1 MTGTRSETGAG
12 PEPVTAPHPP
22 PSSRRS
28 PLRRTLGRTVQWGL
42 TALVT
47 LFILRRIGL
56 DLSSL
61 GRMEVPAWDPS
72 PLALTASV
80 VVLALGYGVSAS
92 LWGAMVRELGGP
104 TLARSTTIPLFL
116 VANLGRYVPGKVL
129 QIAGLTWLARRHG
142 VSAPVAAGAAV
153 LGQGVALLGA
163 TIVGLAAFFS
173 PALDPDLRLWGW
185 LGLAAV
191 ALFLL
196 GSGIPPVADWIRS
209 TWFRLAGS
217 APPDPSTVPGTGR
230 GFGVRWTVLYTL
242 NWSLYAVAF
251 WLLFLGLA
259 GWQPFLFVGP
269 AFAAAYVG
277 GYLALFAP
285 AGLGVREG
293 LLAAFLAPV
302 LAPQAALALAVAAR
316 LWTTAVEVVPAG
328 LLARKVLRP
337 RTSSGVSDGPTTA
350 HESREPHEEERLP

>member
-1 MTGTRSETGAG
+1 MG
-12 PEPVTAPHPP
+12 
-22 PSSRRS
+22 
-28 PLRRTLGRTVQWGL
+28 RTLQWVL

-61 GRMEVPAWDPS
+61 GRMEMPAWNLS

-92 LWGAMVRELGGP
+92 LWGAMVREMGGP
-104 TLARSTTIPLFL
+104 TLPRRTTVPLFL

-142 VSAPVAAGAAV
+142 VPAPVAAGAAV

-173 PALDPDLRLWGW
+173 PALDPGLRLWGW
-185 LGLAAV
+185 LGLGAV
-191 ALFLL
+191 ALFLM
-196 GSGIPPVADWIRS
+196 GSGIPAVADRIRS

-217 APPDPSTVPGTGR
+217 APPAPSSRPGTDR
-230 GFGVRWTVLYTL
+230 GFGVRWTFLYTL

-251 WLLFLGLA
+251 WLLFLGLV

-285 AGLGVREG
+285 AGLGIREG

-302 LAPQAALALAVAAR
+302 LAPQAALALALAAR

-337 RTSSGVSDGPTTA
+337 RAPSGVSSDPETA
-350 HESREPHEEERLP
+350 RESREPHQEERLP

>member
-1 MTGTRSETGAG
+1 
-12 PEPVTAPHPP
+12 VTDPHP
-22 PSSRRS
+22 SSSGRRS
-28 PLRRTLGRTVQWGL
+28 PLRRTVEWVL

-61 GRMEVPAWDPS
+61 GRMEMPAWEPS
-72 PLALTASV
+72 LLPLTGSV
-80 VVLALGYGVSAS
+80 VALGLGYGVSAS
-92 LWGAMVRELGGP
+92 LWGRMVRELGGP
-104 TLARSTTIPLFL
+104 ALPRRTTVPLFL

-129 QIAGLTWLARRHG
+129 QIAGLTWLARTQG
-142 VSAPVAAGAAV
+142 VPAPVAAGAAV

-173 PALDPDLRLWGW
+173 PALDPGLRLWGW
-185 LGLAAV
+185 LGLGAV
-191 ALFLL
+191 GLFLL
-196 GSGIPPVADWIRS
+196 GSGIPAVAERIRS
-209 TWFRLAGS
+209 AWFRLAGS
-217 APPDPSTVPGTGR
+217 DPPAPSTGPGTGR
-230 GFGVRWTVLYTL
+230 AFGVRWTALYTL
-242 NWSLYAVAF
+242 NWSLYATAF
-251 WLLFLGLA
+251 WLLFLGLV

-302 LAPQAALALAVAAR
+302 LEPQAALALALAAR
-316 LWTTAVEVVPAG
+316 LWTTVVEVVPAG
-328 LLARKVLRP
+328 LLARRVLRP
-337 RTSSGVSDGPTTA
+337 RGPSGVSPVPTTA
-350 HESREPHEEERLP
+350 HESREPPEEERLP